1 MATVTRRTPERREE
15 DVRAHRTLRPV
26 SNICQD
32 DGKVL
37 LRVEMPG
44 VTKDKVDVRVENDTL
59 TIRGER
65 AVPGEA
71 TYLVRERMVA
81 PYERTYTLDDSI
93 DRDNIEAHME
103 HGVLT
108 LTLHMREQVKPRK
121 IEIKG
126 G

>member
-1 MATVTRRTPERREE
+1 MATATRRTPEPKEE

-65 AVPGEA
+65 QTPESAN
-71 TYLVRERMVA
+71 YLVQERMVA
-81 PYERTYTLDDSI
+81 PFERTYTLDDSI
-93 DRDNIEAHME
+93 DRENVEAHME

-108 LTLHMREQVKPRK
+108 LTLHLREQVKPRK